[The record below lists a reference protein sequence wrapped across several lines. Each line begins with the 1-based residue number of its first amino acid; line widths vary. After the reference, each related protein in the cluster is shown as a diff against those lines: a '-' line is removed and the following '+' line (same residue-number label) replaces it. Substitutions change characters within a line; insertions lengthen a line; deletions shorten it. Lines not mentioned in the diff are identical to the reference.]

1 MRHGHNEVQ
10 KEHDGWGKIHITDGM
25 GDGGASKQEEETVDK
40 DIIETHEGRL
50 RHKGSNKQRTR
61 TGKQELKM
69 TKWT

>member
-1 MRHGHNEVQ
+1 MEWVR
-10 KEHDGWGKIHITDGM
+10 
-25 GDGGASKQEEETVDK
+25 GGGQEEETVDK

-69 TKWT
+69 TK

>member
-1 MRHGHNEVQ
+1 MDITKYKKNMMAGGN
-10 KEHDGWGKIHITDGM
+10 GSWGG
-25 GDGGASKQEEETVDK
+25 QEEETVDK

-69 TKWT
+69 TK